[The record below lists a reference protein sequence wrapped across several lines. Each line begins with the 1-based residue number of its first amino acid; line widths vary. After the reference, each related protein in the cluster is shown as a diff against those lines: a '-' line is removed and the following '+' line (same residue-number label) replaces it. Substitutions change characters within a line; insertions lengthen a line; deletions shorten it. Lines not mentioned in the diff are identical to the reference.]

1 MLSED
6 NQLLYTL
13 DPVTWVYTTTVNS
26 LLQLSAFLSVTPEAC
41 FETYCILA
49 TNHFY
54 IYTET
59 DIYTYISYL
68 LI

>member
-13 DPVTWVYTTTVNS
+13 DPVSWVYTTTVNS

-41 FETYCILA
+41 FETYRILA
-49 TNHFY
+49 TIHFISTLRLIY
-54 IYTET
+54 IPESV
-59 DIYTYISYL
+59 TY
-68 LI
+68 

>member
-49 TNHFY
+49 TNHFISTLRLIY
-54 IYTET
+54 IP
-59 DIYTYISYL
+59 ISVTY
-68 LI
+68 